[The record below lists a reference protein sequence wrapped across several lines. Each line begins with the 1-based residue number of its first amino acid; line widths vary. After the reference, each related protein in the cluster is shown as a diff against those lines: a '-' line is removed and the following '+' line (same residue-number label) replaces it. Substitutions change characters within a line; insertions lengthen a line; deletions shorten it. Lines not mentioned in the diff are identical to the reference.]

1 MRREWMQRQPTVK
14 PDTQQHRSG
23 ALVIGAR
30 TSRQGTGPFIAAG
43 LAAAGLPVTGIVGT
57 STTSVKKALE
67 DLHSNWQL
75 SPAGYT
81 RLDRAL
87 EELQP
92 LAVAVCSPWRHHA
105 EQLAEV
111 AAAGCHCLVEKPLV
125 WPASAGTVD
134 ALLTS
139 FERRGLLLQLVDQW
153 PGSLREFCQL
163 HGKLPATIDRF
174 RMRLSPISL
183 GPDMLTDSAPHF
195 LGLLHALCGPGD
207 CEDVQLITGTDTSG
221 DPGLQLDCRYHHER
235 GSCKATL
242 VLRTQ
247 VRRPR
252 PAWYEIN
259 GVRVDREVELPGYR
273 QYLASADRRVPL
285 ADPMRSVTA
294 SFAARLAA
302 GETDAGQNL
311 RIRQRNLQQLAE
323 AIR

>member
-1 MRREWMQRQPTVK
+1 VSH
-14 PDTQQHRSG
+14 DTQQPRSG

-57 STTSVKKALE
+57 STPSVKQALA
-67 DLHSNWQL
+67 DLYSNWEL
-75 SPAGYT
+75 SPVGFT
-81 RLDRAL
+81 DLGRAL
-87 EELQP
+87 EELRP
-92 LAVAVCSPWRHHA
+92 LAVAVCSPWQYHA
-105 EQLAEV
+105 GQLAEV
-111 AAAGCHCLVEKPLV
+111 AAAGCHCLVEKPLA
-125 WPASAGTVD
+125 WPASAETVD
-134 ALLTS
+134 ALIAG
-139 FERRGLLLQLVDQW
+139 FEHRGLLLQLVDQW

-163 HGKLPATIDRF
+163 HGHLPATIDQF

-195 LGLLHALCGPGD
+195 LGMLHALCGPGD
-207 CEDVQLITGTDTSG
+207 CEDVQVVAGADARG
-221 DPGLQLDCRYHHER
+221 DPGLQLTCRFSHER
-235 GSCKATL
+235 GSCRATL

-259 GVRVDREVELPGYR
+259 GLRVDREVELPGYR
-273 QYLASADRRVPL
+273 QYLVSAGKRVPL
-285 ADPMRSVTA
+285 ADPMRSIAA

-311 RIRQRNLQQLAE
+311 RVRQRNLQQLAE

>member
-1 MRREWMQRQPTVK
+1 MQSDATVSH
-14 PDTQQHRSG
+14 PTQQPRSG

-43 LAAAGLPVTGIVGT
+43 LAAAGLPITGIVGT
-57 STTSVKKALE
+57 STPSVKQALA

-81 RLDRAL
+81 DLERAL
-87 EELQP
+87 TELQP
-92 LAVAVCSPWRHHA
+92 LAVAVCSPWQYHA

-111 AAAGCHCLVEKPLV
+111 AAAGCHCLVEKPLA
-125 WPASAGTVD
+125 WPASDDTVD
-134 ALLTS
+134 ALIAR
-139 FERRGLLLQLVDQW
+139 FEDQGLLLQLVDQW
-153 PGSLREFCQL
+153 PGSLREFRQL
-163 HGKLPATIDRF
+163 HGELPAPIDQF

-195 LGLLHALCGPGD
+195 LGMLHALCGPGD
-207 CEDVQLITGTDTSG
+207 CEDVQVVTGTDASG
-221 DPGLQLDCRYHHER
+221 DPGLQLNCRYSHAHGR
-235 GSCKATL
+235 CRATL

-259 GVRVDREVELPGYR
+259 DLRVDREVELPGYR
-273 QYLASADRRVPL
+273 QYLVSAGKRVPL
-285 ADPMRSVTA
+285 ADPMRSITA
-294 SFAARLAA
+294 NFAGRLAA

-311 RIRQRNLQQLAE
+311 RIRHRNLQQLAR
-323 AIR
+323 AIG